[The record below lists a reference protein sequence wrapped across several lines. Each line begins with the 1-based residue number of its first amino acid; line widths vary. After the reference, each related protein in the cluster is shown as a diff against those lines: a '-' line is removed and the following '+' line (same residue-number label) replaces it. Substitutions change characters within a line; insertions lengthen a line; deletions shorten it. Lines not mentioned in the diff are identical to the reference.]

1 MGIFKQIILEN
12 DLAKLKAAIK
22 KMSAKN
28 TQPNASGDKPTQT
41 KKSQTRSFKVNPEK
55 KPAAQ
60 NTRGIDNPNIEAVR
74 KGTAQLNKTIDAA
87 LKGNDSLQA
96 HIDIMSA
103 VQDAGRKLAQGN
115 PKQARMLEL
124 EITDAA
130 FGYMNKKYMGGDD
143 SNYRLANTRDFVNQ
157 IMKKTGSAG
166 TTPGPD
172 DGTRVRAD
180 FSWDN
185 DMTDKSRLKE
195 AASMNISMSGDNAGE
210 VAGLLNILK
219 NAGMAGEPHVAM
231 QSTPMRHDI
240 ERLRAIVDEPD
251 EEESS
256 CGCGGDTYENQP
268 NEEYEE
274 LDELLTM
281 GTDLHAVKEPQD
293 IRVKDSS
300 AFEDYENEPE
310 EEYGTEHYMT
320 QDLAGGIN
328 KKKKMYKASQR
339 GDNAMAVESFKDT
352 LHDRLAKKLK

>member
-12 DLAKLKAAIK
+12 DLARLKAAIK

-28 TQPNASGDKPTQT
+28 ATAA
-41 KKSQTRSFKVNPEK
+41 
-55 KPAAQ
+55 PAAKAQ
-60 NTRGIDNPNIEAVR
+60 PKTTTKQEPAASSNEDANIAAVR
-74 KGTAQLNKTIDAA
+74 KGTAQLNKTIDTA
-87 LKGNDSLQA
+87 LKGNDPQTA
-96 HIDIMSA
+96 HIKIVTEIQNAASELAGDDYDRADFIKMEIM
-103 VQDAGRKLAQGN
+103 N
-115 PKQARMLEL
+115 
-124 EITDAA
+124 AA
-130 FGYMNKKYMGGDD
+130 FGYMNKKYMGGSD
-143 SNYRLANTRDFVNQ
+143 SNYRLANTLDFIEQ
-157 IMKKTGSAG
+157 IMQKTGSAG
-166 TTPGPD
+166 ATPGPD

-185 DMTDKSRLKE
+185 DMTNKSKLKE
-195 AASMNISMSGDNAGE
+195 AASMNISMSGENAGE
-210 VAGLLNILK
+210 VAGLLDILK

-231 QSTPMRHDI
+231 QSAPMRHDM
-240 ERLRAIVDEPD
+240 ERLRAIVDAPD

-320 QDLAGGIN
+320 HDLAGGIN

-352 LHDRLAKKLK
+352 LHSRLAKKLK

>member
-1 MGIFKQIILEN
+1 MGTFKQIILEN

-22 KMSAKN
+22 KLSAKN
-28 TQPNASGDKPTQT
+28 AQPNASSNTPKQA
-41 KKSQTRSFKVNPEK
+41 KA
-55 KPAAQ
+55 KPAPKADTS
-60 NTRGIDNPNIEAVR
+60 NIDDPNVEAVR

-87 LKGNDSLQA
+87 LKGNDPQTA
-96 HIDIMSA
+96 HIKIVSSIQNA
-103 VQDAGRKLAQGN
+103 ASKLAGN
-115 PKQARMLEL
+115 DYDRIDFIQMEL
-124 EITDAA
+124 MNAA

-143 SNYRLANTRDFVNQ
+143 SNYRLANTRDFVSQ
-157 IMKKTGSAG
+157 IMKKTGSDVN
-166 TTPGPD
+166 TTAPGGQGD
-172 DGTRVRAD
+172 TEIGSARVRAD

-195 AASMNISMSGDNAGE
+195 SASMNISMSGDNAGE